1 EKKYMITIRKT
12 YKLILLIS
20 IAFLTSA
27 ITYSQTRTQPEAS
40 QELEEAAKEQVEYW
54 ENELSLTAKQSL
66 LMEDKIIEF
75 VFKKDKVV
83 QSDLAKEETS
93 RRLVELQ
100 ELENKDMRDIL
111 TKPQFDRYIMLQEQ
125 MIKSQRSNN

>member
-1 EKKYMITIRKT
+1 MITIRKT

>member
-1 EKKYMITIRKT
+1 MITIKKT
-12 YKLILLIS
+12 YKLILLVA

-27 ITYSQTRTQPEAS
+27 ISHSQTRMQPEAS
-40 QELEEAAKEQVEYW
+40 QALEEAARERVKYW
-54 ENELSLTAKQSL
+54 ENELSLTAKQFS

-75 VFKKDKVV
+75 VFKKDKVI
-83 QSDLAKEETS
+83 QSDLGKEEKS

-100 ELENKDMRDIL
+100 ELESKDMRDIL

-125 MIKSQRSNN
+125 MIKQQHADH

>member
-1 EKKYMITIRKT
+1 MITIRKT

-83 QSDLAKEETS
+83 QSDLAKEEKS

>member
-1 EKKYMITIRKT
+1 MITIKKT
-12 YKLILLIS
+12 YKLLLLIS

-40 QELEEAAKEQVEYW
+40 QELKEAAKEQVEYW

-66 LMEDKIIEF
+66 LMEHKIIEF
-75 VFKKDKVV
+75 VFKKDKVI
-83 QSDLAKEETS
+83 QSNLGKEEKS

-111 TKPQFDRYIMLQEQ
+111 TKPQFDRYIMLQEK
-125 MIKSQRSNN
+125 MIKQQHAEY

>member
-1 EKKYMITIRKT
+1 MITIRKT
-12 YKLILLIS
+12 YKLILLFS

-83 QSDLAKEETS
+83 QSDLAKEEKS

>member
-1 EKKYMITIRKT
+1 MVTIRKT

-40 QELEEAAKEQVEYW
+40 QALEEAAREQVKYW
-54 ENELSLTAKQSL
+54 ENELSLTAKQFS

-75 VFKKDKVV
+75 VFKKDKVI
-83 QSDLAKEETS
+83 QSSLGKEEKS
-93 RRLVELQ
+93 RRLVQLQ
-100 ELENKDMRDIL
+100 ELQNRDMRDIL

-125 MIKSQRSNN
+125 MIKQQNSNN